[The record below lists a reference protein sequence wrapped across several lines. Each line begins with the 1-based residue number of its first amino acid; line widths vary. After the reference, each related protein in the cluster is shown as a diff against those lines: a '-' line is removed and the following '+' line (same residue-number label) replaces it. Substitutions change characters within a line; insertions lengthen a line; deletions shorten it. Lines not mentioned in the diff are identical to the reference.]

1 MSGAWEALTRRPD
14 DAPSGKFVR
23 TMRLIVTSAAGHGN
37 FVHFLGCLDLLLS
50 RNAFKMGTSLKV
62 CLGDPPAR
70 SVLSPLEVDMEMTVT
85 LLLLGPKNLFLN

>member
-23 TMRLIVTSAAGHGN
+23 TVRLIVTSAAGHGN

-62 CLGDPPAR
+62 CLGEPAL
-70 SVLSPLEVDMEMTVT
+70 SAYSPL
-85 LLLLGPKNLFLN
+85 